1 MTEIAILLPSIGDEQ
16 PQQRKRKLESSRS
29 SGAAAAPI
37 QSFPKVDYN
46 PWDDEEDDPVI
57 EKEYNRQ
64 FVESDGF
71 DVDYFYLPYG
81 GELVPH
87 LVENK
92 YDYPYDIGLS
102 TCLVDLDFTVTILR
116 REQASNWLL

>member
-1 MTEIAILLPSIGDEQ
+1 MIGFCYDYLKVLLFECGQ
-16 PQQRKRKLESSRS
+16 
-29 SGAAAAPI
+29 
-37 QSFPKVDYN
+37 
-46 PWDDEEDDPVI
+46 
-57 EKEYNRQ
+57 
-64 FVESDGF
+64 GF

-87 LVENK
+87 LVEDK

-116 REQASNWLL
+116 R